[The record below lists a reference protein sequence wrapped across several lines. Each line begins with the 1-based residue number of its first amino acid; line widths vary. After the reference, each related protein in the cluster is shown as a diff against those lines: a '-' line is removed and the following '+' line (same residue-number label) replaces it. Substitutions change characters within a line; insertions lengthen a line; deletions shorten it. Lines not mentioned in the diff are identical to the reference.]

1 MARKKKLEAARIV
14 FPQRLQGPE
23 MPELLQSVLSERG
36 KALVLDLSELTN
48 VGALGVQLLLSIVKT
63 WRNDGL
69 GIELTGVTG
78 ELRRLLD
85 ILGISVSELGISGEV
100 P

>member
-23 MPELLQSVLSERG
+23 LPELLQSVLSERG